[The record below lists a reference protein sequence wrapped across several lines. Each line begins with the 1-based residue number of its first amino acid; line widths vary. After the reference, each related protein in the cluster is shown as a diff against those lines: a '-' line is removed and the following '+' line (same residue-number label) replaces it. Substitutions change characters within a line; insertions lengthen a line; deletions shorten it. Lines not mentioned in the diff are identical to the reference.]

1 MLCVRTEVVVMSSDI
16 LTHHG
21 VKGMRWGHRK
31 QEHTNATLSKDQG
44 GLSLSSR
51 RFISKLDRD
60 TFSKFAMEYLR
71 ETAWDGGERG
81 TATGAYADMLKKHG
95 YSGVNDL
102 NLPESAARVLFDK
115 SAVAIR

>member
-1 MLCVRTEVVVMSSDI
+1 MSSDI
-16 LTHHG
+16 LTYHG

-31 QEHTNATLSKDQG
+31 QEHTNATLSKTKDDV
-44 GLSLSSR
+44 
-51 RFISKLDRD
+51 SKQ
-60 TFSKFAMEYLR
+60 
-71 ETAWDGGERG
+71 ETRKKILIGAGVTAGILAA

-102 NLPESAARVLFDK
+102 NLPEPAARVLFDK